1 MLLAGESRGG
11 CTATVAHY
19 ASMEKY
25 ATSPCNV
32 QISALP
38 LLDPLVPGRM
48 ESMPNRLAF
57 VPQFGTSLSNNMVSA
72 SCFGR
77 RSSARNSAPGGRS
90 SVGLYA
96 LGKACSRGSHAM
108 PEAVLATQNVSGH
121 A

>member
-1 MLLAGESRGG
+1 MLAHMLAEAADSHGRSSNRQ
-11 CTATVAHY
+11 
-19 ASMEKY
+19 SIQ
-25 ATSPCNV
+25 TSVSNT

-57 VPQFGTSLSNNMVSA
+57 VPQFGTSLSNNMVSS

-77 RSSARNSAPGGRS
+77 RSCARNSAPGGRL

-96 LGKACSRGSHAM
+96 LGKACSCGSHAM
-108 PEAVLATQNVSGH
+108 PEAVLATHNMSGH